1 MDIRVLRYF
10 LAIAREESISGA
22 ADFLHLTQPTLSRQ
36 IRELEEELGTTLLI
50 RGSRNISLTES
61 GILLRKRAEE
71 IITLVNRTESEI
83 SKSENQ
89 LQGNVY
95 IGSAETEAI
104 RTIAKIVK
112 KLQMEYPLI
121 QYHLFSG
128 NADSVKERLEN
139 GLLDFGILIE
149 PSDFKK
155 YDFLRLPTTDIWGLL
170 MTKDNPLA
178 SKEVIHPKDLY
189 EIPLLCSAQSMVSEV
204 FTKWIGKNPDE
215 LNIVATYNLLYN
227 AAIMVEEG
235 IGSAL
240 CLDRLVNTSGNN
252 NLCFRPLFPTLE
264 AHLDIVWK
272 KYQVFSNPAKIMLEH
287 IQTSLNS
294 NSL

>member
-1 MDIRVLRYF
+1 
-10 LAIAREESISGA
+10 
-22 ADFLHLTQPTLSRQ
+22 
-36 IRELEEELGTTLLI
+36 
-50 RGSRNISLTES
+50 
-61 GILLRKRAEE
+61 
-71 IITLVNRTESEI
+71 
-83 SKSENQ
+83 
-89 LQGNVY
+89 
-95 IGSAETEAI
+95 
-104 RTIAKIVK
+104 
-112 KLQMEYPLI
+112 
-121 QYHLFSG
+121 
-128 NADSVKERLEN
+128 
-139 GLLDFGILIE
+139 
-149 PSDFKK
+149 
-155 YDFLRLPTTDIWGLL
+155 